1 MPLSCN
7 SETPWN
13 ELGPAAR
20 TPRRLEAPTGK
31 PLPKLG
37 SLLCRIRKPCLGNGK
52 PSLHVHEMTMGK
64 FSAFALTL
72 AALIAAPLVAPAD
85 PPPYPNHVYRSLESG
100 KAAHD
105 AGVIHGK
112 IENIDYSSGTLVVR
126 SRGGDIVVAVVPST
140 AIYRGGE
147 FASVGDLRRGEN
159 VEISVFEVGGGLVAQ
174 MIRLK

>member
-1 MPLSCN
+1 
-7 SETPWN
+7 
-13 ELGPAAR
+13 
-20 TPRRLEAPTGK
+20 
-31 PLPKLG
+31 
-37 SLLCRIRKPCLGNGK
+37 
-52 PSLHVHEMTMGK
+52 MTMGK
-64 FSAFALTL
+64 FSAFAFAL
-72 AALIAAPLVAPAD
+72 AALTAVPLVAPAD

-112 IENIDYSSGTLVVR
+112 IESIDYSSGTLVVR
-126 SRGGDIVVAVVPST
+126 SHGGQIVVAVVPST